1 MGSGGGESYVVQ
13 FPLVWHFASERR
25 GTSTTYTPVGYYHK
39 DQDGWSTG
47 VGPLVPLL
55 FVRSGKIKS
64 HFALVPLIWHFAD
77 RSEDKTTTVVLNY
90 MHRTQGNETTDA
102 FYPLLYYRRGA
113 KPGGSDETS
122 FTFFPLVH
130 YRRDANTRVLVTPL
144 FASAKGPNRSGGFA
158 GPYIWYDDKDLSFR
172 FIPFL
177 HVDMTRRDTGE
188 RTRQYGIWFQ
198 VDAPDRTARVLFPFW
213 GTYTNPQETGTWVLP
228 TFFRLRRNNGDR
240 VDAFLPLYWRSS
252 FGDRRTTVI
261 GLYYDRTAPGV
272 HNYGVAPLFFRA
284 QNAERSITTVPL
296 LLTYLRNDNNGE
308 SAWRWALLYFHKHDR
323 ESGMTTL
330 FPVYWSFQR
339 GGHETAVGFPFYWHV
354 ADARE
359 NRSWTYA
366 FPVFWSDS
374 GSWRTRGFLTAWTTR
389 DTAGEYKSHA
399 FLPFFYEAS
408 APDHFALL
416 TPVAGYRKSGAS
428 KLWYTLLPPILST
441 DSVQSSF
448 NMVFPLWFRHTD
460 KALEQTTTV
469 FPPGLYISRRN
480 PEESFTTALALFW
493 RFQDVGSATQLVLPL
508 FYDIN
513 DYHLKRTTVLF
524 PFFLR
529 HENHAEQSTTWVSAF
544 IYSHKTPTYGTTFG
558 LPLVILPLYWDIK
571 RGNDETTL
579 VLPLYAHWKRHD
591 YRSTLVIPF
600 YYHQEGLHEDGTT
613 DGTYRRFVG
622 AVVPVYDSGV
632 KRPGDFNWN
641 ILGGLVGGERV
652 GHHKFV
658 RLFWFF
664 NFETEAAPRAQTA
677 WYSAPQRAPRKVVAR
692 GLNVAG
698 F

>member
-144 FASAKGPNRSGGFA
+144 FASAKGPNRSGGFV

-323 ESGMTTL
+323 ESGMTTV

-428 KLWYTLLPPILST
+428 KLWYTLVPPILST

-448 NMVFPLWFRHTD
+448 SMFFPLWFRHTD

-469 FPPGLYISRRN
+469 FPPGLYMSRTN

-493 RFQDVGSATQLVLPL
+493 RFKDIGSATQLVLPL
-508 FYDIN
+508 FYDVQRLPP
-513 DYHLKRTTVLF
+513 DAHDGAVPVL
-524 PFFLR
+524 PPPS
-529 HENHAEQSTTWVSAF
+529 NHAEQSTTWVSPF
-544 IYSHKTPTYGTTFG
+544 IYSHTSPPTGRRSACR
-558 LPLVILPLYWDIK
+558 WSSC
-571 RGNDETTL
+571 
-579 VLPLYAHWKRHD
+579 
-591 YRSTLVIPF
+591 RST
-600 YYHQEGLHEDGTT
+600 GTSSAAT
-613 DGTYRRFVG
+613 TRRPWCCRCTRTG
-622 AVVPVYDSGV
+622 
-632 KRPGDFNWN
+632 
-641 ILGGLVGGERV
+641 
-652 GHHKFV
+652 
-658 RLFWFF
+658 
-664 NFETEAAPRAQTA
+664 
-677 WYSAPQRAPRKVVAR
+677 SATTIGRRW
-692 GLNVAG
+692 
-698 F
+698 